1 MREHPALQDLDIPRT
16 GRVGRV
22 GTLVTKTLVIAGDG
36 GVFTSA
42 DGQQGARL
50 RAYDKST
57 GQELGAVFMP
67 SSQTGSPMTYSVGG
81 VQYIVVAV
89 GGGTYAGEL
98 LAYRL
103 TELEDEEGNSAD
115 GRLAPN

>member
-1 MREHPALQDLDIPRT
+1 M
-16 GRVGRV
+16 
-22 GTLVTKTLVIAGDG
+22 
-36 GVFTSA
+36 
-42 DGQQGARL
+42 L
-50 RAYDKST
+50 RAYDKVT
-57 GQELGAVFMP
+57 GDEVGQVFMP
-67 SSQTGSPMTYSVGG
+67 VGVSGSPMTYSVGG